1 MWVLYLYILLQNC
14 SMKRTSIEIKK
25 VILEVLNDNIEH
37 SYVDLE
43 RKVNTN
49 WQSIR
54 NQCREL
60 ELFEAIEIKD
70 KKIRITAKGKYFL
83 NKFR

>member
-1 MWVLYLYILLQNC
+1 
-14 SMKRTSIEIKK
+14 MKRTSIEIKQA
-25 VILEVLNDNIEH
+25 ILEVLSDNIFH

-49 WQSIR
+49 WLSIR

-60 ELFEAIEIKD
+60 NIFEAI
-70 KKIRITAKGKYFL
+70 KIQENKVKITEKGQYFL
-83 NKFR
+83 KKFNKEL